1 MVQMHTSVFWIL
13 SFTAKFI
20 FILSSIVCTN
30 CCLLKSINL
39 WIWSKLYFKE
49 ALRLSDTMTYA
60 MFLQAFYPRHVTT
73 SLSNQPYN
81 HWPESLSLQSANTDE
96 HARLDVAAS
105 GIWGGRFERTF
116 FDVRVFNPYAPSNQT
131 PQIQASYRKHE
142 NEKRRKYEQRVVEI
156 EHSTFIPFVLACTG
170 GVGPAATLTLK
181 RVGNLAE
188 KHNSPY
194 SHVMGFLRT
203 RLSFALLRSTL
214 MCLRGTRSSKSQPF
228 NLHRDTVSIAIA
240 ESNGSFW

>member
-1 MVQMHTSVFWIL
+1 MDGPYLTFQVNVPAVPVFLLNMLWPVQQ
-13 SFTAKFI
+13 
-20 FILSSIVCTN
+20 
-30 CCLLKSINL
+30 
-39 WIWSKLYFKE
+39 E
-49 ALRLSDTMTYA
+49 ALWLSDTMKYA

-181 RVGNLAE
+181 RVGNLLAE

-194 SHVMGFLRT
+194 SHVMGFLRS
-203 RLSFALLRSTL
+203 RLSFCPPTFHTDVFERY
-214 MCLRGTRSSKSQPF
+214 KIF
-228 NLHRDTVSIAIA
+228 
-240 ESNGSFW
+240 

>member
-1 MVQMHTSVFWIL
+1 MIIRHNEIRDVLAGFLSETCHDVSVEP
-13 SFTAKFI
+13 T
-20 FILSSIVCTN
+20 
-30 CCLLKSINL
+30 
-39 WIWSKLYFKE
+39 
-49 ALRLSDTMTYA
+49 
-60 MFLQAFYPRHVTT
+60 LQPLTGE
-73 SLSNQPYN
+73 P
-81 HWPESLSLQSANTDE
+81 LSLQSANTDE

-105 GIWGGRFERTF
+105 GIWGDRFERTF

-181 RVGNLAE
+181 RVGNLLAE

-194 SHVMGFLRT
+194 SHVMGFLRN

-228 NLHRDTVSIAIA
+228 NLHSL
-240 ESNGSFW
+240 GHSFYSHCRK